1 VFALFHFP
9 LTDTRSAMADSAKT
23 RSAEES
29 SLLERARK
37 RLPGGVL
44 GTSRYAE
51 EAAFVVKHGRGS
63 KIYDVSGREYIDYVL
78 ASGPLILGHAHPA
91 VVAAV
96 RAQIEGGSTYFMV
109 TEPIIQLAEEICR
122 ALPCAEQVRFTSTG
136 SEATFFALRTARTAR
151 QRDKILKFEG
161 GYHGAHDYSMMSST
175 PRSPKAFPAPVP
187 DSSGIPHAIEADV
200 LIAPYND
207 LATVEGIVDTHADEL
222 AAVIIEPFQR
232 LIPPQSGF
240 LQGLREITR
249 RHGIL
254 LIFDEVVTGFRLAYG
269 GAQQYYGV
277 IPDIACVG
285 KIVGGGFPL
294 AAVCASEELMRPFD
308 PQQDGKGD
316 FISQSGTLNG
326 NPIAAV
332 AGLATLA
339 ELRKPGAYETIHGT
353 GKRLMAGLRELVE
366 RSGLPAQVVGEPVV
380 FDIIFSGEPITD
392 YRSLQKAD
400 GALARAFTTELI
412 KRGVVKNTQKMYVS
426 LVHSEADVARTLEA
440 CEDALKTLPR
450 RKPARD

>member
-1 VFALFHFP
+1 
-9 LTDTRSAMADSAKT
+9 MADAIPPRSSEET
-23 RSAEES
+23 R
-29 SLLERARK
+29 LLERARQ

-44 GTSRYAE
+44 GTSRYADDVG
-51 EAAFVVKHGRGS
+51 FVVKHGKGS
-63 KIYDVSGREYIDYVL
+63 KIYDVSGREYIDYVM
-78 ASGPLILGHAHPA
+78 ASGPMVLGHAHPA

-96 RAQIEGGSTYFMV
+96 RRQLEDGTTYFMV
-109 TEPIIQLAEEICR
+109 TEPIIELAEEICR
-122 ALPCAEQVRFTSTG
+122 AVPCAEQVRFTSTG
-136 SEATFFALRTARTAR
+136 SEATFFALRVARTAR

-187 DSSGIPHAIEADV
+187 DSSGIPHVLEDQV

-207 LATVEGIVDTHADEL
+207 LATVEGIVATHADEL
-222 AAVIIEPFQR
+222 AAVIVEPFQR
-232 LIPPQSGF
+232 LIPPQPGF

-254 LIFDEVVTGFRLAYG
+254 LVFDEVVTGFRLAYG
-269 GAQQYYGV
+269 GAQEYYGV
-277 IPDIACVG
+277 VPDIACVG

-294 AAVCASEELMRPFD
+294 AAVCASAELMQPFD
-308 PQQDGKGD
+308 PGQDGKGD

-339 ELRKPGAYETIHGT
+339 ELRKPGAYAALHGT
-353 GKRLMAGLRELVE
+353 GRRLMAGLAELAQ
-366 RSGLPAQVVGEPVV
+366 RSGLSAQVVGEPVV
-380 FDIIFSGEPITD
+380 FDILFTAEPVTD

-400 GALARAFTTELI
+400 GGLARAFTTELI
-412 KRGVVKNTQKMYVS
+412 KRGVVKNTQKMYMS
-426 LVHSEADVARTLEA
+426 LAHTDADVARTLQA
-440 CEDALKTLPR
+440 CEDALKVLPKKKR
-450 RKPARD
+450 

>member
-1 VFALFHFP
+1 MAETTRP
-9 LTDTRSAMADSAKT
+9 RSARET
-23 RSAEES
+23 E
-29 SLLERARK
+29 LLERARR

-44 GTSRYAE
+44 GTARYADD
-51 EAAFVVKHGRGS
+51 AAFVVEHGKGS

-96 RAQIEGGSTYFMV
+96 RAQIEGGSTYFLV
-109 TEPIIQLAEEICR
+109 NEPIIELAEEICR
-122 ALPCAEQVRFTSTG
+122 AVPCAEQVRFTSTG
-136 SEATFFALRTARTAR
+136 SEATFFALRVARTYR
-151 QRDKILKFEG
+151 KRDKILKFEG
-161 GYHGAHDYSMMSST
+161 GYHGAHDYAMMSSA

-187 DSSGIPHAIEADV
+187 DSAGIPHAIEADV

-207 LATVEGIVDTHADEL
+207 LGTVEGIIATHADEL
-222 AAVIIEPFQR
+222 AAVIVEPFQR
-232 LIPPQSGF
+232 LVPPQPGF

-249 RHGIL
+249 RHGVL
-254 LIFDEVVTGFRLAYG
+254 LVFDEVVTGFRLSYG
-269 GAQQYYGV
+269 GAQEYYGV
-277 IPDIACVG
+277 APDLAAIG

-294 AAVCASEELMRPFD
+294 AAVCGAEELMRPFD
-308 PQQDGKGD
+308 PRYDGTGD

-353 GKRLMAGLRELVE
+353 GKRLMAGLTELV
-366 RSGLPAQVVGEPVV
+366 RKAGLPAQVVGEPVV
-380 FDIIFSGEPITD
+380 FDVVFTDEPVVD

-400 GALARAFTTELI
+400 AALGRAFTTELI
-412 KRGVVKNTQKMYVS
+412 KRGVLKNSQKMYVS
-426 LVHSEADVARTLEA
+426 LVHSREDVAQTLQA
-440 CEDALKTLPR
+440 CEDALKALPTK
-450 RKPARD
+450 KPQA

>member
-1 VFALFHFP
+1 MV
-9 LTDTRSAMADSAKT
+9 DSAKT

-51 EAAFVVKHGRGS
+51 EAAFVVKHGKGS

-232 LIPPQSGF
+232 LIPPQPGF

-277 IPDIACVG
+277 VPDIACVG

-353 GKRLMAGLRELVE
+353 GRRLMAGLRELVE

-412 KRGVVKNTQKMYVS
+412 RRGVVKNTQKMYVS

-440 CEDALKTLPR
+440 CEDALQTLPR
-450 RKPARD
+450 RKPARG

>member
-1 VFALFHFP
+1 
-9 LTDTRSAMADSAKT
+9 MADPTRA
-23 RSAEES
+23 RSAEETK
-29 SLLERARK
+29 LLARARK

-44 GTSRYAE
+44 GTARYADD
-51 EAAFVVKHGRGS
+51 AAFVVKHGRGS

-96 RAQIEGGSTYFMV
+96 REQIEGGTTYYMV
-109 TEPIIQLAEEICR
+109 NEPIIELAEEICR
-122 ALPCAEQVRFTSTG
+122 GVPCAEQVRFTSTG
-136 SEATFFALRTARTAR
+136 SEATFFALRVARTTR
-151 QRDKILKFEG
+151 GRDKILKFEG
-161 GYHGAHDYSMMSST
+161 GYHGSHDYSMMSSS

-207 LATVEGIVDTHADEL
+207 LATVEGIVATHADEL
-222 AAVIIEPFQR
+222 AAVIVEPFQR
-232 LIPPQSGF
+232 LIPPQPGF
-240 LQGLREITR
+240 LPGLREITR
-249 RHGIL
+249 RHGVL
-254 LIFDEVVTGFRLAYG
+254 LVFDEVVTGFRLAYG

-277 IPDIACVG
+277 VPDIACVG

-308 PQQDGKGD
+308 PRQEGQGD

-353 GKRLMAGLRELVE
+353 GRRLMAGLTELV
-366 RSGLPAQVVGEPVV
+366 RRAGLPAQVVGEPVV
-380 FDIIFSGEPITD
+380 FDVLFTDEPVTD

-400 GALARAFTTELI
+400 GALGRAFTTELI

-426 LVHSEADVARTLEA
+426 LVHTEADVATTLQA
-440 CEDALKTLPR
+440 CEDALKALPKSKGR
-450 RKPARD
+450 R

>member
-1 VFALFHFP
+1 
-9 LTDTRSAMADSAKT
+9 MADPITT
-23 RSAEES
+23 RSAEETK
-29 SLLERARK
+29 LLDRARQ

-44 GTSRYAE
+44 GTSRYADDVG
-51 EAAFVVKHGRGS
+51 FVVKHGKGS
-63 KIYDVSGREYIDYVL
+63 KIYDVSGREYIDYVM
-78 ASGPLILGHAHPA
+78 ASGPMVLGHAHPA

-96 RAQIEGGSTYFMV
+96 RAQLEAGTTYFMV
-109 TEPIIQLAEEICR
+109 TEPIIELAEEICR
-122 ALPCAEQVRFTSTG
+122 AVPCAEQVRFTSTG
-136 SEATFFALRTARTAR
+136 SEATFFALRVARTAR

-187 DSSGIPHAIEADV
+187 DSSGIPHSLEAEV
-200 LIAPYND
+200 LIAPFND
-207 LATVEGIVDTHADEL
+207 LATVEGIVATHADEL

-232 LIPPQSGF
+232 LIPPQPGF
-240 LQGLREITR
+240 LQGLRDITR

-254 LIFDEVVTGFRLAYG
+254 LVFDEVVTGFRLAYG

-277 IPDIACVG
+277 VPDIACVG

-294 AAVCASEELMRPFD
+294 AAVCASAELMRPFD
-308 PQQDGKGD
+308 PGQDGKGD

-339 ELRKPGAYETIHGT
+339 ELRKPGAYEGFHGT
-353 GKRLMAGLRELVE
+353 GSRLMAGLAELAAK
-366 RSGLPAQVVGEPVV
+366 SGLPAQVVGEPVL
-380 FDIIFSGEPITD
+380 FDILFTSEPVVD

-400 GALARAFTTELI
+400 GALARTFTTELI
-412 KRGVVKNTQKMYVS
+412 KRGVVKNTQKMYMS
-426 LVHSEADVARTLEA
+426 LAHTDADVDRTLQA

-450 RKPARD
+450 KKTRP

>member
-1 VFALFHFP
+1 MADP
-9 LTDTRSAMADSAKT
+9 ITTRSA
-23 RSAEES
+23 AETK
-29 SLLERARK
+29 LLDRARQ

-44 GTSRYAE
+44 GTSRYADDVG
-51 EAAFVVKHGRGS
+51 FVVKHGKGS
-63 KIYDVSGREYIDYVL
+63 KIYDVSGREYIDYVM
-78 ASGPLILGHAHPA
+78 ASGPMVLGHAHPA

-96 RAQIEGGSTYFMV
+96 RAQLESGTTYFMV
-109 TEPIIQLAEEICR
+109 TEPIIELAEEICR
-122 ALPCAEQVRFTSTG
+122 AVPCAEQVRFTSTG
-136 SEATFFALRTARTAR
+136 SEATFFALRVARTAR

-187 DSSGIPHAIEADV
+187 DSSGIPHSLEAEV
-200 LIAPYND
+200 LIAPFND
-207 LATVEGIVDTHADEL
+207 LATVEGIVATHADEL

-232 LIPPQSGF
+232 LIPPQPGF

-254 LIFDEVVTGFRLAYG
+254 LVFDEVVTGFRLAYG

-277 IPDIACVG
+277 VPDIACVG

-294 AAVCASEELMRPFD
+294 AAVCASADLMRPFD
-308 PQQDGKGD
+308 PGQDGKGD

-339 ELRKPGAYETIHGT
+339 ELRKPGAYERFHGT
-353 GKRLMAGLRELVE
+353 GGRLMAGLAELA
-366 RSGLPAQVVGEPVV
+366 RKSGLPAQVVGEPVL
-380 FDIIFSGEPITD
+380 FDVLFTGEPVTD

-400 GALARAFTTELI
+400 GALARTFTTELI
-412 KRGVVKNTQKMYVS
+412 KRGVVKNTQKMYMS
-426 LVHSEADVARTLEA
+426 LAHTDADVARTLEA
-440 CEDALKTLPR
+440 CEDALKVLPR
-450 RKPARD
+450 KKTRP

>member
-1 VFALFHFP
+1 MANP
-9 LTDTRSAMADSAKT
+9 TTPRSP
-23 RSAEES
+23 EETE
-29 SLLERARK
+29 LLERARK

-44 GTSRYAE
+44 GTSRYADDVG
-51 EAAFVVKHGRGS
+51 FVVKHGRGS

-91 VVAAV
+91 VVGAV
-96 RAQIEGGSTYFMV
+96 RRQIEAGSTYFMV
-109 TEPIIQLAEEICR
+109 NEPIIELAEEICR
-122 ALPCAEQVRFTSTG
+122 AMPCAEQVRFTSTG
-136 SEATFFALRTARTAR
+136 SEATFFSLRVARTYR
-151 QRDKILKFEG
+151 KRDKILKFEG
-161 GYHGAHDYSMMSST
+161 GYHGAHDYGMMSSS

-187 DSSGIPHAIEADV
+187 DSSGIPHAIEDEV

-207 LATVEGIVDTHADEL
+207 LATVEGIVATHADEL

-232 LIPPQSGF
+232 LIPPQPGF
-240 LQGLREITR
+240 LSGLREITR
-249 RHGIL
+249 RHGVL

-277 IPDIACVG
+277 TPDIACVG

-294 AAVCASEELMRPFD
+294 AAVCASADLMQPFD
-308 PQQDGKGD
+308 PGQDGKGD

-326 NPIAAV
+326 NPIAAA

-353 GKRLMAGLRELVE
+353 GKRLMAGLTDLAQ

-380 FDIIFSGEPITD
+380 FDLIFTGEPVTD

-400 GALARAFTTELI
+400 GALGRAFTTELI
-412 KRGVVKNTQKMYVS
+412 KRGVVKNTQKMYIS
-426 LVHSEADVARTLEA
+426 LVHSEQDVATTLQA
-440 CEDALKTLPR
+440 CEDALKVLPKTKKR
-450 RKPARD
+450 

>member
-1 VFALFHFP
+1 MP
-9 LTDTRSAMADSAKT
+9 ETIGSRSAQETQLLDRAKQ
-23 RSAEES
+23 
-29 SLLERARK
+29 

-44 GTSRYAE
+44 GTSRYADDVG
-51 EAAFVVKHGRGS
+51 FVVKHGKGS
-63 KIYDVSGREYIDYVL
+63 KIYDVSGREYIDYVM
-78 ASGPLILGHAHPA
+78 ASGPMVLGHAHPA

-96 RAQIEGGSTYFMV
+96 RAQLESGTTYFMV
-109 TEPIIQLAEEICR
+109 TEPIIELAEEICR
-122 ALPCAEQVRFTSTG
+122 AVPCAEQVRFTSTG
-136 SEATFFALRTARTAR
+136 SEATFFALRVARTAR

-187 DSSGIPHAIEADV
+187 DSSGIPHSLEAEV
-200 LIAPYND
+200 LIAPFND
-207 LATVEGIVDTHADEL
+207 LATVEGIVAPHADEL

-232 LIPPQSGF
+232 LIPPRPGF

-254 LIFDEVVTGFRLAYG
+254 LVFDEVVTGFRLAYG

-277 IPDIACVG
+277 VPDIACVG

-294 AAVCASEELMRPFD
+294 AAVCASAELMQPFD
-308 PQQDGKGD
+308 PGQDGKGD

-339 ELRKPGAYETIHGT
+339 ELRKPGAYERLHGT
-353 GKRLMAGLRELVE
+353 GRRLMAGLADLAQK
-366 RSGLPAQVVGEPVV
+366 SGLPAQVVGEPVL
-380 FDIIFSGEPITD
+380 FDILFTGEPVTD

-400 GALARAFTTELI
+400 GALARTFTTELI
-412 KRGVVKNTQKMYVS
+412 KRGVVKNTQKMYMS
-426 LVHSEADVARTLEA
+426 TAHTDADVARTLQA
-440 CEDALKTLPR
+440 CEDALKVLPR
-450 RKPARD
+450 KKPRP

>member
-1 VFALFHFP
+1 
-9 LTDTRSAMADSAKT
+9 MADPITT
-23 RSAEES
+23 RSAEETK
-29 SLLERARK
+29 LLDRARQ

-44 GTSRYAE
+44 GTSRYADDVG
-51 EAAFVVKHGRGS
+51 FVVKHGKGS
-63 KIYDVSGREYIDYVL
+63 KIYDVSGREYIDYVM
-78 ASGPLILGHAHPA
+78 ASGPMVLGHAHPA

-96 RAQIEGGSTYFMV
+96 REQLESGTTYFMV
-109 TEPIIQLAEEICR
+109 TEPIIELAEEICR
-122 ALPCAEQVRFTSTG
+122 AVPCAEQVRFTSTG
-136 SEATFFALRTARTAR
+136 SEATFFALRVARTAR

-187 DSSGIPHAIEADV
+187 DSSGIPHSLEAEV
-200 LIAPYND
+200 LIAPFND
-207 LATVEGIVDTHADEL
+207 LATVEGIVATHADEL

-232 LIPPQSGF
+232 LIPPQPGF

-254 LIFDEVVTGFRLAYG
+254 LVFDEVVTGFRLAYG

-277 IPDIACVG
+277 VPDIACVG

-294 AAVCASEELMRPFD
+294 AAVCASADLMRPFD
-308 PQQDGKGD
+308 PGQDGKGD

-339 ELRKPGAYETIHGT
+339 ELRKPGAYERFHGT
-353 GKRLMAGLRELVE
+353 GGRLMAGLAELA
-366 RSGLPAQVVGEPVV
+366 RKSGLPAQVVGEPVL
-380 FDIIFSGEPITD
+380 FDILFTGEPVTD

-400 GALARAFTTELI
+400 GALARTFTTELI
-412 KRGVVKNTQKMYVS
+412 KRGVVKNTQKMYMS
-426 LVHSEADVARTLEA
+426 LAHTDADVDRTLQA

-450 RKPARD
+450 KKTRS

>member
-1 VFALFHFP
+1 MADP
-9 LTDTRSAMADSAKT
+9 IGSRSAQETQLLDRAKQ
-23 RSAEES
+23 
-29 SLLERARK
+29 

-44 GTSRYAE
+44 GTSRYADDVG
-51 EAAFVVKHGRGS
+51 FVVKHGKGS
-63 KIYDVSGREYIDYVL
+63 KIYDVSGREYIDYVM
-78 ASGPLILGHAHPA
+78 ASGPMVLGHAHPA

-96 RAQIEGGSTYFMV
+96 RQQLEAGTTYFMV
-109 TEPIIQLAEEICR
+109 TEPIIELAEEICR
-122 ALPCAEQVRFTSTG
+122 AVPCAEQVRFTSTG
-136 SEATFFALRTARTAR
+136 SEATFFALRVARTAR
-151 QRDKILKFEG
+151 GRDKILKFEG
-161 GYHGAHDYSMMSST
+161 GYHGANDYAMMSSS

-232 LIPPQSGF
+232 LIPPQPGF
-240 LQGLREITR
+240 LPGLREITR

-269 GAQQYYGV
+269 GAQEYYGV
-277 IPDIACVG
+277 VPDIACVG

-294 AAVCASEELMRPFD
+294 AAVCAAAELMQPFD
-308 PQQDGKGD
+308 PGQDGKGD

-339 ELRKPGAYETIHGT
+339 ELRKPGAYETLHGT
-353 GKRLMAGLRELVE
+353 GRRLMAGLAELAQK
-366 RSGLPAQVVGEPVV
+366 SGLPAQVVGEPVV
-380 FDIIFSGEPITD
+380 FDILFTAEPVTD

-400 GALARAFTTELI
+400 GALARIFTTELI
-412 KRGVVKNTQKMYVS
+412 KRGVVKNTQKMYMS
-426 LVHSEADVARTLEA
+426 LAHTDADVARTLQA
-440 CEDALKTLPR
+440 CEDALKVLPKKKR
-450 RKPARD
+450 

>member
-1 VFALFHFP
+1 M
-9 LTDTRSAMADSAKT
+9 TDTTKR
-23 RSAEES
+23 RSAEETK
-29 SLLERARK
+29 LLERARR

-44 GTSRYAE
+44 GSSRYADDVG
-51 EAAFVVKHGRGS
+51 FVVKHGKGS
-63 KIYDVSGREYIDYVL
+63 KIYDVSGREYIDYVM
-78 ASGPLILGHAHPA
+78 ASGPMVLGHAHPA

-96 RAQIEGGSTYFMV
+96 RAQLEGGTTYFMV
-109 TEPIIQLAEEICR
+109 TEPVIELAEEICR
-122 ALPCAEQVRFTSTG
+122 AVPCAEQVRFTSTG
-136 SEATFFALRTARTAR
+136 SEATFFALRVARTAR

-161 GYHGAHDYSMMSST
+161 GYHGSHDYSMMSST

-207 LATVEGIVDTHADEL
+207 LATVEGIVATHADEL

-232 LIPPQSGF
+232 LIPPQPGF
-240 LQGLREITR
+240 LQGLRAITR

-254 LIFDEVVTGFRLAYG
+254 LVFDEVVTGFRLAYG

-277 IPDIACVG
+277 VPDIACVG

-294 AAVCASEELMRPFD
+294 AAVCASADLMQPFD
-308 PQQDGKGD
+308 PARDGKGE
-316 FISQSGTLNG
+316 FIAQSGTLNG

-339 ELRKPGAYETIHGT
+339 ELRKPGAYETLHGT
-353 GKRLMAGLRELVE
+353 GRRLMAGLAELAQK
-366 RSGLPAQVVGEPVV
+366 SGLPAQVVGEPVV
-380 FDIIFSGEPITD
+380 FDILFTSEPVTD

-400 GALARAFTTELI
+400 GALARTFTTELI
-412 KRGVVKNTQKMYVS
+412 KRGVVKNTQKMYMS
-426 LVHSEADVARTLEA
+426 LAHTDADVAKTLQA
-440 CEDALKTLPR
+440 CEDALKVLPR
-450 RKPARD
+450 KKTLKK

>member
-1 VFALFHFP
+1 M
-9 LTDTRSAMADSAKT
+9 TDTTKR
-23 RSAEES
+23 RSAEETK
-29 SLLERARK
+29 LLERARR

-44 GTSRYAE
+44 GSSRYADDVG
-51 EAAFVVKHGRGS
+51 FVVKHGKGS
-63 KIYDVSGREYIDYVL
+63 KIYDVSGREYIDYVM
-78 ASGPLILGHAHPA
+78 ASGPMVLGHAHPA

-96 RAQIEGGSTYFMV
+96 REQLEGGTTYFMV
-109 TEPIIQLAEEICR
+109 TEPVIELAEEICR
-122 ALPCAEQVRFTSTG
+122 AVPCAEQVRFTSTG
-136 SEATFFALRTARTAR
+136 SEATFLALRVARTAR

-161 GYHGAHDYSMMSST
+161 GYHGSHDYSMMSST

-207 LATVEGIVDTHADEL
+207 LATVEGIVATHADEL

-232 LIPPQSGF
+232 LIPPQPGF
-240 LQGLREITR
+240 LQGLRAITR

-254 LIFDEVVTGFRLAYG
+254 LVFDEVVTGFRLAYG

-277 IPDIACVG
+277 VPDIACVG

-294 AAVCASEELMRPFD
+294 AAVCASADLMQPFD
-308 PQQDGKGD
+308 PARDGKGE
-316 FISQSGTLNG
+316 FIAQSGTLNG

-339 ELRKPGAYETIHGT
+339 ELRKPGAYETLHGT
-353 GKRLMAGLRELVE
+353 GRRLMAGLAELAQK
-366 RSGLPAQVVGEPVV
+366 SGLPAQVVGEPVV
-380 FDIIFSGEPITD
+380 FDILFTSEPVTD

-400 GALARAFTTELI
+400 GGLARAFTTELI
-412 KRGVVKNTQKMYVS
+412 KRGVVKNTQKMYMS
-426 LVHSEADVARTLEA
+426 LAHTDADVAKTLQA
-440 CEDALKTLPR
+440 CEDALKVLPR
-450 RKPARD
+450 KKTLKK

>member
-1 VFALFHFP
+1 MANP
-9 LTDTRSAMADSAKT
+9 TTPRSP
-23 RSAEES
+23 EETE
-29 SLLERARK
+29 LLERARK

-44 GTSRYAE
+44 GTSRYADDVG
-51 EAAFVVKHGRGS
+51 FVVKHGRGS

-96 RAQIEGGSTYFMV
+96 RRQIEAGSTYFMV
-109 TEPIIQLAEEICR
+109 NEPIIELAEEICR
-122 ALPCAEQVRFTSTG
+122 AMPCAEQVRFTSTG
-136 SEATFFALRTARTAR
+136 SEATFFALRVARTYR
-151 QRDKILKFEG
+151 KRDKILKFEG
-161 GYHGAHDYSMMSST
+161 GYHGAHDYGMMSSS

-187 DSSGIPHAIEADV
+187 DSSGIPHAIEDEV

-207 LATVEGIVDTHADEL
+207 LATVEGIVATHADEL

-232 LIPPQSGF
+232 LIPPQPGF
-240 LQGLREITR
+240 LSGLREITR
-249 RHGIL
+249 RHGVL

-277 IPDIACVG
+277 TPDIACVG

-294 AAVCASEELMRPFD
+294 AAVCASAELMQPFD
-308 PQQDGKGD
+308 PGQDGKGD

-326 NPIAAV
+326 NPIAAA

-353 GKRLMAGLRELVE
+353 GKRLMAGLTALAQ

-380 FDIIFSGEPITD
+380 FDLIFTDEPVTD

-400 GALARAFTTELI
+400 GALGRAFTTELI
-412 KRGVVKNTQKMYVS
+412 KRGVVKNTQKMYIS
-426 LVHSEADVARTLEA
+426 LVHSEQDVAATLQA
-440 CEDALKTLPR
+440 CEDALKVLPKTKKR
-450 RKPARD
+450 V